1 MKQRTLTKI
10 LTFLL
15 IGTFVTGVSA
25 FADDIKTRMKN
36 RLPVIKELKAK
47 GIVGED
53 NKGYLQFVGGN
64 KAKAD
69 VVAAENKDRKTVYAA
84 IAKQQGTTAELVGKR
99 RALQLAQKAGPG
111 EWVQDKSAKWLQ
123 KKCIKKCGIA
133 DSECGFFCIADSD
146 RDA

>member
-1 MKQRTLTKI
+1 MEQRTIAKI
-10 LTFLL
+10 LTFLI
-15 IGTFVTGVSA
+15 IGFFVLGATA
-25 FADDIKTRMKN
+25 FADDIKARMKN
-36 RLPVIKELKAK
+36 RLPEIKKLKAE

-99 RALQLAQKAGPG
+99 RALQIAKKANPG
-111 EWVQDKSAKWLQ
+111 EWVQDASGKWIQ
-123 KKCIKKCGIA
+123 KK
-133 DSECGFFCIADSD
+133 
-146 RDA
+146 

>member
-10 LTFLL
+10 LAFLL

-99 RALQLAQKAGPG
+99 RAVQIAKKANKG
-111 EWVQDKSAKWLQ
+111 EWVQDANGKWLQ
-123 KKCIKKCGIA
+123 K
-133 DSECGFFCIADSD
+133 
-146 RDA
+146 